1 MKSVSIIAATISG
14 NRGAEAMLTTTIG
27 EIRQRY
33 PDCRFNVF
41 SYYPEQDSVLNRDDR
56 VTIYSA
62 TPLAIVALL
71 LPFSILFALFKLPL
85 LNKLLGIFPAPL
97 QALDQSDVLIDLAG
111 VAFIDGR
118 EKFLPYN
125 VLTLVPA
132 FLLNTPVVK
141 LSQALGPFEN
151 PLNRILALAT
161 LKQCKQ
167 IFARGQGTHQHLQSL
182 KLNNLFASPVA
193 DVAFRHQSDY
203 NLSEESEREVAALAK
218 QLEAEQRPLIGVCPS
233 SVLAAKQ
240 ASDEADYSN
249 SLSELCQ
256 QLLDRG
262 YAILLFPNATRQ
274 SQGEKLRNN
283 DLPVIQRIAQQLTHS
298 SNGAGSLYAV
308 DFDINTN
315 GIKRLMSACRIVLVS
330 RFHAMI
336 AALSAKQPVIVIG
349 WSHKYKEVMD
359 SFDLGELVYDFKQ
372 AEMERIL
379 QSIVAITENDADVR
393 EKLHQHL
400 PGIVESSA
408 QQFEYLFT
416 NLD

>member
-56 VTIYSA
+56 VTVYSA

-141 LSQALGPFEN
+141 L
-151 PLNRILALAT
+151 
-161 LKQCKQ
+161 
-167 IFARGQGTHQHLQSL
+167 
-182 KLNNLFASPVA
+182 
-193 DVAFRHQSDY
+193 
-203 NLSEESEREVAALAK
+203 
-218 QLEAEQRPLIGVCPS
+218 
-233 SVLAAKQ
+233 
-240 ASDEADYSN
+240 
-249 SLSELCQ
+249 
-256 QLLDRG
+256 
-262 YAILLFPNATRQ
+262 
-274 SQGEKLRNN
+274 
-283 DLPVIQRIAQQLTHS
+283 
-298 SNGAGSLYAV
+298 
-308 DFDINTN
+308 
-315 GIKRLMSACRIVLVS
+315 
-330 RFHAMI
+330 
-336 AALSAKQPVIVIG
+336 
-349 WSHKYKEVMD
+349 
-359 SFDLGELVYDFKQ
+359 
-372 AEMERIL
+372 
-379 QSIVAITENDADVR
+379 
-393 EKLHQHL
+393 
-400 PGIVESSA
+400 
-408 QQFEYLFT
+408 
-416 NLD
+416 